1 MKYFKKANAGLLTSW
16 RIVAIS
22 GLAHGINSSGY
33 NKGYVV
39 FILPVIESLGVSRAT
54 ISFIFALSR
63 SEGGPIGPLAG
74 WCVDKFGPKYMFL
87 IGAVLSGTGFIAL
100 SMTNSLWTFGL
111 VYLTLIT
118 IGSDLAFSNALSA
131 LVNNWFIRK
140 RALAMSTYHAISS
153 SAPALLVP
161 LLALLIGIQG
171 WQTASL
177 IVGIMIL
184 AINIPIFFLITDRP
198 ETLGFL
204 PDGGMTDSPSTTLD
218 KPEQVRETDP
228 RDFALIQAL
237 KTSSFWLMLSGS
249 CLRLTAKAGV
259 ILHIIPIFVW
269 KGMDEQ
275 TSAVIFGFLLLLMV
289 PLSIIFGWIA
299 DIVPKNW
306 VLCVTSGSGTLSFL
320 LLAIGGNEAWY
331 IYGFVFLF
339 AIAETSGS
347 NNWAAIGDYY
357 GRTSYGR
364 LRGITQFVSSP
375 GVFLAPV
382 FAGWC
387 YDRVESYSAPLWVFT
402 GFFALAA
409 LCFALMRKPGM
420 PIQEKPQYSLNA
432 NLNL

>member
-1 MKYFKKANAGLLTSW
+1 
-16 RIVAIS
+16 
-22 GLAHGINSSGY
+22 
-33 NKGYVV
+33 
-39 FILPVIESLGVSRAT
+39 
-54 ISFIFALSR
+54 
-63 SEGGPIGPLAG
+63 
-74 WCVDKFGPKYMFL
+74 
-87 IGAVLSGTGFIAL
+87 
-100 SMTNSLWTFGL
+100 
-111 VYLTLIT
+111 
-118 IGSDLAFSNALSA
+118 
-131 LVNNWFIRK
+131 
-140 RALAMSTYHAISS
+140 
-153 SAPALLVP
+153 
-161 LLALLIGIQG
+161 
-171 WQTASL
+171 
-177 IVGIMIL
+177 
-184 AINIPIFFLITDRP
+184 
-198 ETLGFL
+198 
-204 PDGGMTDSPSTTLD
+204 
-218 KPEQVRETDP
+218 
-228 RDFALIQAL
+228 
-237 KTSSFWLMLSGS
+237 
-249 CLRLTAKAGV
+249 
-259 ILHIIPIFVW
+259 
-269 KGMDEQ
+269 MDEQ

-357 GRTSYGR
+357 GRTTYGR

-409 LCFALMRKPGM
+409 LCFALMRKPGI

>member
-1 MKYFKKANAGLLTSW
+1 MVG
-16 RIVAIS
+16 IS

-33 NKGYVV
+33 NKGFVV
-39 FILPVIESLGVSRAT
+39 FILPVIEYLGVSRAT
-54 ISFIFALSR
+54 ISFVFALSR

-87 IGAVLSGTGFIAL
+87 IGAILSGTGFIAL
-100 SMTNSLWTFGL
+100 SMTDNIWTFGL

-161 LLALLIGIQG
+161 LLALVIAIQG
-171 WQTASL
+171 WQTASM
-177 IVGIMIL
+177 IAGTVIL
-184 AINIPIFFLITDRP
+184 AVNIPIFFAITDRP
-198 ETLGFL
+198 EMLGFL
-204 PDGGMTDSPSTTLD
+204 PDGQIPDEPSR
-218 KPEQVRETDP
+218 VRETTTRSPEADAL
-228 RDFALIQAL
+228 DFTLIQAL
-237 KTSSFWLMLSGS
+237 RTSSFWLMLTGS

-269 KGMDEQ
+269 KGMDQQ
-275 TSAVIFGFLLLLMV
+275 TAAVIFGLLLLLMV
-289 PLSIIFGWIA
+289 PLSVIFGWIA

-306 VLCVTSGSGTLSFL
+306 VLCVTSGSGTVSFL
-320 LLAIGGNEAWY
+320 LLAVGGSETWY
-331 IYGFVFLF
+331 IYGFIFLF

-357 GRTSYGR
+357 GRTTYGR

-387 YDRVESYSAPLWVFT
+387 YDRVENYSLPIWIFT
-402 GFFALAA
+402 AFFASAA
-409 LCFALMRKPGM
+409 LCFALMRKPAT
-420 PIQEKPQYSLNA
+420 PIQQESQSLINA
-432 NLNL
+432 NLA